1 MNKDVI
7 YIEPED
13 DITDIITKIENAKQK
28 IVALVPPKKAGVLK
42 SIVNIK
48 LIAKAGV
55 NAEKAVVLVT
65 TDPAIMKLAAVTKL
79 PVTKNLQSAPAIP
92 EADDIEQIES
102 IAETETIVGED
113 GSDEP
118 EAIAEAEEVESLEA
132 EAKPAAKA
140 DEAKVDETKAEEPK
154 ADKDASKK
162 DEANDKEKEK
172 TDTKAKRKKRDN
184 GEPVDGVTA
193 WIQKHKILVICGG
206 VGIIILTLVLIW
218 ANVIAPAVTVNVAI
232 RTTTANF
239 SENVSFVEK
248 LADEKA
254 SEGKFYIEEKKQENK
269 AEVEFEATGKK
280 NVGEKASGEVVAYT
294 YFREE
299 STLPINA
306 DTVFTNGGKSY
317 TSTKGVTLSW
327 NGEDLTACD
336 NNGSPTIITSGCLIS
351 ARVPVV
357 AEDSGSEYNLAASNS
372 GWSTVANIG
381 VYTDSAISGGTD
393 ETITVVLQSDID
405 AAKEKLKT
413 SNESQNKEK
422 LFESISEDNFI
433 IASSFK
439 QTVGD
444 AVSTPAVGEQ
454 VKDGEKAKL
463 TVLTTDSVYIIDK
476 TKMEEFIKEKAKLAD
491 NYKIYEMNDPFI
503 ENFTK
508 TDDGYIGKLKTSY
521 VSGPEIAAKDVVEVV
536 KGKGLG
542 TGRDDL
548 TKAYSGISKV
558 TTEVS
563 FPWVTSFP
571 NDEEKITVNI
581 EVEDS
586 GNNKEEK

>member
-1 MNKDVI
+1 M
-7 YIEPED
+7 
-13 DITDIITKIENAKQK
+13 
-28 IVALVPPKKAGVLK
+28 
-42 SIVNIK
+42 
-48 LIAKAGV
+48 
-55 NAEKAVVLVT
+55 
-65 TDPAIMKLAAVTKL
+65 
-79 PVTKNLQSAPAIP
+79 
-92 EADDIEQIES
+92 
-102 IAETETIVGED
+102 
-113 GSDEP
+113 
-118 EAIAEAEEVESLEA
+118 
-132 EAKPAAKA
+132 
-140 DEAKVDETKAEEPK
+140 
-154 ADKDASKK
+154 
-162 DEANDKEKEK
+162 
-172 TDTKAKRKKRDN
+172 
-184 GEPVDGVTA
+184 
-193 WIQKHKILVICGG
+193 
-206 VGIIILTLVLIW
+206 
-218 ANVIAPAVTVNVAI
+218 
-232 RTTTANF
+232 
-239 SENVSFVEK
+239 
-248 LADEKA
+248 
-254 SEGKFYIEEKKQENK
+254 
-269 AEVEFEATGKK
+269 
-280 NVGEKASGEVVAYT
+280 
-294 YFREE
+294 
-299 STLPINA
+299 PINA
-306 DTVFTNGGKSY
+306 GTVFTNSGKSY
-317 TSTKGVTLSW
+317 VAAKDVTLSW

-336 NNGSPTIITSGCLIS
+336 NNGSATIITSGCLIS

-463 TVLTTDSVYIIDK
+463 TVVTTDSVYIIDK

-586 GNNKEEK
+586 GSNKEEK